1 MKKIL
6 KILSKYIIEI
16 IFIVTF
22 IVLQV
27 YCDLELPEYTSKIV
41 NVGIQ
46 QGGIEYAV
54 PLKIREN
61 EFNKILYFISKE
73 DVKTVLD
80 NYELKDKI
88 YNLKNNDNINK
99 LNDILTTPIVITY
112 MMEKVDVKSMNLD
125 SNMDL
130 NKLKDK
136 FKDNELLMKQSAI
149 EYLKN
154 EYKEVN
160 INIEKMQTEYIKTE
174 GSKMLFIAFVALF
187 ITVLANYLS
196 SKVAAYFSY
205 DLRSEVIKKIMS
217 YSNKEFNEI
226 GASSLITRSTND
238 IVQIQGLIM
247 MLLRIV
253 IYAPILGIGAYTK
266 VTGSSMSW
274 IIGLAVLII
283 FMIVMFLFTA
293 VIPKF
298 SLVQKMIDKINLI
311 GREILSGL
319 PVVRAFGNEKHEEK
333 KFDTANKDLLKV
345 SLFIGRA
352 MTIMMPTMS
361 FIMNGVSILIIWVGA
376 HKINTG
382 SIQIGSL
389 LAFITYTMQIIMAFL
404 MMSMVSIMIPRA
416 FISIKRII
424 EILKKESYIKE
435 PLKSKKFIE
444 TETTI
449 IFKDVY
455 FRYPDADEDVLS
467 NINFKCNKGTTTAF
481 IGSTGSGKSTLI
493 NLIPRFF
500 DITSGKILIKGI
512 NIKEVFLKDLRN
524 IIGYVPQKGNLF
536 TGTIETNIKFGN
548 DKISDKELKEIAEV
562 SQASEFIDK
571 INNKYDSEISQSGT
585 NVSGGQRQ
593 RLSIARAIAMKPEIY
608 IFDDSFSALDY
619 QTDKKLRRALKK
631 YTKDSTILIVA
642 QRISTIIDADQI
654 VVLDKGKIV
663 GIGTHKEL
671 YKRCEVYKEIAL
683 SQFGKEELENE

>member
-73 DVKTVLD
+73 EVKIVLD

-112 MMEKVDVKSMNLD
+112 MMEKVDVKSMNSN

-187 ITVLANYLS
+187 ITILANYLS

-226 GASSLITRSTND
+226 GVSSLITRSTND

-548 DKISDKELKEIAEV
+548 DKISNKELREIAEV